1 MSDTPMRVAMV
12 SEHASPLA
20 ALGGAD
26 AGGQNVYVAEVAGQ
40 LADVGHDVVVHT
52 RRDDPDLP
60 ERIRTDRGFTVAHL
74 PAGPAA
80 ALPKDELLRYMPE
93 FGDHLAA
100 QWRARP
106 PDVVHAHYWMSGVA
120 ALRGASGTGVP
131 VVQTYHALGT
141 VKRRHQGPADTS
153 PDQRIAL
160 ETAVGLGCA
169 RVLATCADEVAE
181 LAAMGVPPE
190 GVCVAPCGVDPGH
203 FSPRAAGDDAHRGS
217 AAHLLAVGRL
227 VPRKGFDRAIRALAR
242 IPGAELVIAGGP
254 EAGLLFADPEAERLR
269 KLAAEY
275 GVADRVRLLG
285 GVRHQDMPAL
295 MSRADLVLSTPVYEP
310 FGIVALE
317 AMACGTPVVATA
329 VGGQLDT
336 VVDAVTGVLVPE
348 DCDDAA
354 LAGAVSGLLA
364 DTERLARCAAAGR
377 ERVLRHYTWDR
388 VAAKVEEVYR
398 AAAPSGGG
406 PAAGSA
412 PGSDAE
418 AVPGR
423 RPGGSAGTAARGPD
437 APAAGG
443 RSHPAPGPAARG
455 GAGEAGPGTGHTT
468 TGEAS

>member
-1 MSDTPMRVAMV
+1 MSDKPMRVAMV

-40 LADVGHDVVVHT
+40 LADLGHEVVVHT

-60 ERIRTDRGFTVAHL
+60 ERIRTDRGFTVAHV
-74 PAGPAA
+74 PAGPATV
-80 ALPKDELLRYMPE
+80 LPKDELLRYMPE

-100 QWRARP
+100 QWRASP

-120 ALRGASGTGVP
+120 ALRGARGTGVP

-141 VKRRHQGPADTS
+141 VKRRHQGAADTS

-160 ETAVGLGCA
+160 ETSLGRSCA

-181 LAAMGVPPE
+181 LAAMGVPAA
-190 GVCVAPCGVDPGH
+190 GVSVVPCGVDPGH
-203 FSPRAAGDDAHRGS
+203 FSPCDAPRDLPRATGRDAGASSGGGP
-217 AAHLLAVGRL
+217 ALLLAVGRL

-242 IPGAELVIAGGP
+242 IPDAELVIAGGP
-254 EAGLLFADPEAERLR
+254 DAGLLVADPEAERLR

-310 FGIVALE
+310 FGIVPLE

-336 VVDAVTGVLVPE
+336 VVDGETGVLVPE
-348 DCDDAA
+348 DCDDDA
-354 LAGAVSGLLA
+354 LAGAVVALLA
-364 DTERLARCAAAGR
+364 DPARLARCAAAGR

-388 VAAKVEEVYR
+388 VAAQVEQVYR
-398 AAAPSGGG
+398 AASPS
-406 PAAGSA
+406 
-412 PGSDAE
+412 
-418 AVPGR
+418 
-423 RPGGSAGTAARGPD
+423 
-437 APAAGG
+437 AGG
-443 RSHPAPGPAARG
+443 RAATRPPGRADAI
-455 GAGEAGPGTGHTT
+455 GPLAERASGPV